1 MRYENYQEKLE
12 GTNMMK
18 YRKSVERNFNEKH
31 LIFLLPSVFLGVY
44 LHIIIHYM
52 SLEAKSQ
59 ELKKLVSVYDTG
71 WFLGNLSQLMTCIAN
86 NVANDQLGTL
96 SSPLRQLYFLGG
108 LFITTDPIEDCELQ
122 YSPEQWNRIV
132 ELLNEIEQE
141 YYKLFFPDED
151 EVVDGNWKKVREVA
165 MPSFLSYF
173 NQGPLNYEEQT
184 INWVE
189 DLYTQLNDIIE
200 LETGIKTEHFVEFYN
215 NLDKLVQANFQ
226 THSTEGKPLRKDW
239 DKYAR
244 LQVGTVEDAPDFIKE
259 IGEKRRPL
267 HTFVVDY
274 GIINRFYAK
283 ELVSDTLTLDQ
294 VRIIVNLLS
303 CSRGNSDFLYYTS
316 TKPGNPLY
324 EKPIISL
331 EEDMYQVFEVKQVIH
346 AIERLLE
353 SLCTKTKENTTK
365 YVSKKGKLL
374 EQKIIDL
381 FARLLKKDYEI
392 FQSYYVDGCEQDIL
406 ILWKEYAFIIEAKG
420 YKLREPLRDPNRAFV
435 RIKDDFKDSIGY
447 AYEQTNRVEKKFV
460 EQIPLKIE
468 DENGN
473 LIKEIDTRRYEN
485 GDFSIIVNLKSF
497 GQIQI
502 DLSTLLELKENS
514 AYPWVVR
521 FDDLETFLLTLIA
534 KRRDPVDF
542 VNFLIIREELHG
554 KLFCSDELEICG
566 GYITGAINEDIICK
580 CDKIATCPDLA
591 NIFDE
596 QYRKGMGFKNE
607 KLLKEKRS
615 GKTLFWG

>member
-1 MRYENYQEKLE
+1 
-12 GTNMMK
+12 
-18 YRKSVERNFNEKH
+18 
-31 LIFLLPSVFLGVY
+31 
-44 LHIIIHYM
+44 M

-59 ELKKLVSVYDTG
+59 ELKELVSIYDTG
-71 WFLGNLSQLMTCIAN
+71 WFLGNLCQLMTCIAN
-86 NVANDQLGTL
+86 NAADDQLGKL

-108 LFITTDPIEDCELQ
+108 LFATTNPIEDYELQ
-122 YSPEQWNRIV
+122 YTHEQWDKIV
-132 ELLNEIEQE
+132 ELLNDIERE
-141 YYKLFFPDED
+141 YDKLFFPEEGEVIDE
-151 EVVDGNWKKVREVA
+151 NWKKVREVA

-184 INWVE
+184 INWVN
-189 DLYTQLNDIIE
+189 DLYSQLNDIIE
-200 LETGIKTEHFVEFYN
+200 PETGLKTEHFIEFYN
-215 NLDKLVQANFQ
+215 SLDKLVQTNFQ
-226 THSTEGKPLRKDW
+226 SHSTEGKPLRKDL

-244 LQVGTVEDAPDFIKE
+244 LQVGTVENAPDFIKE
-259 IGEKRRPL
+259 MGEKKRPL
-267 HTFVVDY
+267 YTFVADH
-274 GIINRFYAK
+274 GIINRFYAE
-283 ELVSDTLTLDQ
+283 ELVSDKLTIDEVKAILS
-294 VRIIVNLLS
+294 LLS
-303 CSRGNSDFLYYTS
+303 CCRNNSDFLYYTS

-331 EEDMYQVFEVKQVIH
+331 GEDMYQVFEVKQVIH
-346 AIERLLE
+346 AIESLLE

-365 YVSKKGKLL
+365 YITKKGKLL

-381 FARLLKKDYEI
+381 FGKFFKKDYEV

-435 RIKDDFKDSIGY
+435 RIKDDFKDSVGY

-460 EQIPLKIE
+460 DQVPLKIE

-473 LIKEIDTRRYEN
+473 LIKEIDTKQYEN

-497 GQIQI
+497 GQIQT
-502 DLSTLLELKENS
+502 DLSTLLELKEDS

-521 FDDLETFLLTLIA
+521 FDDLEVFLLTLIA
-534 KRRDPVDF
+534 KLKTPIDL
-542 VNFLIIREELHG
+542 VNFLTMREELHG
-554 KLFCSDELEICG
+554 RLFCSDELEICG
-566 GYITGAINEDIICK
+566 GYITGALNDEVIDNES
-580 CDKIATCPDLA
+580 KIATTPDLA

-615 GKTLFWG
+615 GKAMFWG

>member
-1 MRYENYQEKLE
+1 
-12 GTNMMK
+12 
-18 YRKSVERNFNEKH
+18 
-31 LIFLLPSVFLGVY
+31 
-44 LHIIIHYM
+44 M

-59 ELKKLVSVYDTG
+59 ELKELVSVYDTG
-71 WFLGNLSQLMTCIAN
+71 WFLGNLCHLMTCIAN
-86 NVANDQLGTL
+86 NSANDQLGEL

-108 LFITTDPIEDCELQ
+108 LFITTDPAEDYELQ
-122 YSPEQWNRIV
+122 YTHEQWDKLV
-132 ELLNEIEQE
+132 DLLNDIERE
-141 YYKLFFPDED
+141 YDKLFFPEEGEVIDE
-151 EVVDGNWKKVREVA
+151 NWKKVREVA

-189 DLYTQLNDIIE
+189 DLYSQLNDIIE
-200 LETGIKTEHFVEFYN
+200 PETGLKTEHFIEFYN
-215 NLDKLVQANFQ
+215 NLDKLVQVNFQ
-226 THSTEGKPLRKDW
+226 AHSTEGKTLRKDW

-259 IGEKRRPL
+259 MGEKKRPL
-267 HTFVVDY
+267 YTFIADP
-274 GIINRFYAK
+274 GITNRFYAE
-283 ELVSDTLTLDQ
+283 ELVSDKLTIDQ
-294 VRIIVNLLS
+294 VNAILALLS
-303 CSRGNSDFLYYTS
+303 CCRNNSDFLYYTS

-324 EKPIISL
+324 DKPIISL
-331 EEDMYQVFEVKQVIH
+331 GEDMYQVFEVKQVIH
-346 AIERLLE
+346 AIESLLE

-365 YVSKKGKLL
+365 YVAKKGKLL

-381 FARLLKKDYEI
+381 FGKFFKKDYEV
-392 FQSYYVDGCEQDIL
+392 FQSYYIDGCEQDIL

-460 EQIPLKIE
+460 DQVPLKIE

-473 LIKEIDTRRYEN
+473 LIKEIDTKQYEN

-497 GQIQI
+497 GQVQT
-502 DLSTLLELKENS
+502 DLSTLLELKEDS

-521 FDDLETFLLTLIA
+521 LDDLEVFLLTLIA
-534 KRRDPVDF
+534 KRKTPIDFVDF
-542 VNFLIIREELHG
+542 LTIREKLHG
-554 KLFCSDELEICG
+554 RLFCSDELEVCG
-566 GYITGAINEDIICK
+566 GYITDVINDEVIDTES
-580 CDKIATCPDLA
+580 KIVTTPDLA
-591 NIFDE
+591 NTFDE

-607 KLLKEKRS
+607 KLLREKRS
-615 GKTLFWG
+615 GKAIFWG

>member
-1 MRYENYQEKLE
+1 
-12 GTNMMK
+12 
-18 YRKSVERNFNEKH
+18 
-31 LIFLLPSVFLGVY
+31 
-44 LHIIIHYM
+44 M

-59 ELKKLVSVYDTG
+59 ELKELVSVYDTG
-71 WFLGNLSQLMTCIAN
+71 WFLGNLCQLMTCIAN
-86 NVANDQLGTL
+86 NVAKDQLGTL

-108 LFITTDPIEDCELQ
+108 LFISTNPIEDYKLQ
-122 YSPEQWNRIV
+122 YTHEQWDRMV

-141 YYKLFFPDED
+141 YYKLFFPEKD
-151 EVVDGNWKKVREVA
+151 EVVDENWKKVRKVA

-184 INWVE
+184 INWVV
-189 DLYTQLNDIIE
+189 DLYAQLNDIIE
-200 LETGIKTEHFVEFYN
+200 SETGLRTEHFVEFYN
-215 NLDKLVQANFQ
+215 NLDKLVQTNFQ
-226 THSTEGKPLRKDW
+226 GHSMKGKPLRRDW
-239 DKYAR
+239 EKYAR
-244 LQVGTVEDAPDFIKE
+244 LKIEIVENAPGFIKE
-259 IGEKRRPL
+259 MGENERPL
-267 HTFVVDY
+267 YTFVADY
-274 GIINRFYAK
+274 GIINRFYAE

-294 VRIIVNLLS
+294 VQIILNLLS
-303 CSRGNSDFLYYTS
+303 CNRGNSDFLYYTS

-331 EEDMYQVFEVKQVIH
+331 EEGMYQVFEVKQVIH
-346 AIERLLE
+346 AIENLLE

-365 YVSKKGKLL
+365 YISKKGKLL

-381 FARLLKKDYEI
+381 FKKFLKTDYEI
-392 FQSYYVDGCEQDIL
+392 FQGYYVDGCEQDIL

-420 YKLREPLRDPNRAFV
+420 YKLREPLRDPNRAFI
-435 RIKDDFKDSIGY
+435 RIKDDFEDSIGY

-460 EQIPLKIE
+460 EQVPLKIE
-468 DENGN
+468 DGNGN
-473 LIKEIDTRRYEN
+473 LIKEIDTKQYDN

-497 GQIQI
+497 GQIQT

-534 KRRDPVDF
+534 QRKTPIDF
-542 VNFLIIREELHG
+542 ANFLTIREKLHG
-554 KLFCSDELEICG
+554 KLFCSDELEVCG
-566 GYITGAINEDIICK
+566 GYIIGNINDEIIEK
-580 CDKIATCPDLA
+580 SEIIATNPSMAD
-591 NIFDE
+591 IFDD

-615 GKTLFWG
+615 GKAIFWG